1 MSENT
6 EKIDNTKK
14 DNTSTLKK
22 KENIPPPPSG
32 GPELPPPLSID
43 AVKENDIVDIDAMP
57 DDDDDEVKM
66 ESSDADDDKDDSFL
80 GTGLNQGAPP
90 AKEDDDKKEKKKEK
104 NKEEEP
110 ETFARNLVKGVG
122 PQPILKNVNTSSF
135 NPLNKEFMDKYYAKD
150 KKVFVLGVCKG
161 NIGTFY
167 FPGTI
172 KESAKGQL
180 KITLDNGK
188 DVDITTTDYGNKL
201 MDVVAPGDYL
211 ELNDYFDGVVTAD
224 QIRKNYEVTE
234 IEEDE
239 ETDKIGGKSRKK
251 RRKKKKKSK
260 RKTKK
265 LKK

>member
-32 GPELPPPLSID
+32 GPALPPALSID
-43 AVKENDIVDIDAMP
+43 DVKEGDIVDIDTN
-57 DDDDDEVKM
+57 DDDEVVM
-66 ESSDADDDKDDSFL
+66 ESSDADDDKDGSFL
-80 GTGLNQGAPP
+80 GPGLNQGAPP
-90 AKEDDDKKEKKKEK
+90 AREDDKKEKKKEK

-201 MDVVAPGDYL
+201 MDVVAPGDYS

-224 QIRKNYEVTE
+224 QIKKNYEVRE
-234 IEEDE
+234 IEEE
-239 ETDKIGGKSRKK
+239 EEEGTDNKIGGKSRKK
-251 RRKKKKKSK
+251 RRKKKKSK